1 MQRTLDVLVYL
12 REPSELYK
20 QRLKDSD
27 LVRYRFCTS
36 ESEARQIIEQ
46 VDVILGSIHFPTRLL
61 RHARRLKWVQV
72 TGAGVDAFLAASD
85 FPQHVV
91 LTRAD
96 LSFGNQI
103 AEYVIGHL
111 LAITQRLRDV
121 HHLQQAKTWKP
132 LEVEFLKGKTM
143 GIAGTGSIGRAVAAR
158 ASGMAM
164 RTIAL
169 ATTSRGIPGFAAVYG
184 PEDLPIFLSQ
194 LDVLVVC
201 LPLTAATKGMLGAEQ
216 LALLKESALLVN
228 VARGAVFD
236 ESALVDALRR
246 RLVQAAVLD
255 VFDHEPLPVS
265 SPLWTLDNV
274 TITSHHAGLN
284 IPDDMVDFFLENFRR
299 FRSGAPL
306 NGVVDPRQG
315 Y

>member
-12 REPSELYK
+12 RESSELYK

-27 LVRYRFCTS
+27 LVRYRFCAS

-46 VDVILGSIHFPTRLL
+46 VDVILGSIHFPTHLL

-72 TGAGVDAFLAASD
+72 TGAGVDAFLAAND
-85 FPQHVV
+85 FPDHVV

-96 LSFGNQI
+96 VSFGDQI

-121 HHLQQAKTWKP
+121 HHLQRTKTWEP
-132 LEVEFLKGKTM
+132 LEVEFLKGRTM

-164 RTIAL
+164 RTIGL
-169 ATTSRGIPGFAAVYG
+169 AATPRGIPGFAAVYG
-184 PEDLPIFLSQ
+184 PDDLPVFLSQ
-194 LDVLVVC
+194 LDILVVC
-201 LPLTAATKGMLGAEQ
+201 LPLTAATRGMLGTEQ
-216 LALLKESALLVN
+216 LALLKASAILVN

-236 ESALVDALRR
+236 ESALVDALRL
-246 RLVQAAVLD
+246 RLVRAAVLD
-255 VFDHEPLPVS
+255 VFEHEPLPAN
-265 SPLWTLDNV
+265 SPLWTMDNV
-274 TITSHHAGLN
+274 TVTSHHAGLN
-284 IPDDMVDFFLENFRR
+284 IPDDMMDFFLENLQR
-299 FRSGAPL
+299 FQSGSLL

>member
-12 REPSELYK
+12 RESSELYK

-27 LVRYRFCTS
+27 LVRYRFCAS

-46 VDVILGSIHFPTRLL
+46 VDVILGSIHFPTHLL
-61 RHARRLKWVQV
+61 RHAHRLKWVQV
-72 TGAGVDAFLAASD
+72 TGAGVDAFLAAND
-85 FPQHVV
+85 FPEHVV

-96 LSFGNQI
+96 LSFGDQM

-111 LAITQRLRDV
+111 LAITQRVRDA
-121 HHLQQAKTWKP
+121 HHLQQTKTWKP
-132 LEVEFLKGKTM
+132 LKVEFLKGKTM
-143 GIAGTGSIGRAVAAR
+143 GIAGTGSVGRAVAAR
-158 ASGMAM
+158 AGGMGM
-164 RTIAL
+164 KTIGL
-169 ATTSRGIPGFAAVYG
+169 ATTKRRIPEFSAVYA
-184 PEDLPIFLSQ
+184 PESLSAFLSQ

-201 LPLTAATKGMLGAEQ
+201 LPLTAATRGMLGTEQ
-216 LALLKESALLVN
+216 LALLKDSAILVN

-236 ESALVDALRR
+236 ESALGDALRR
-246 RLVQAAVLD
+246 RLVRAAVLD
-255 VFDHEPLPVS
+255 VFEHEPLPAN
-265 SPLWTLDNV
+265 SPLWTMDNV

-284 IPDDMVDFFLENFRR
+284 TPDDMIDFFLENFRR
-299 FRSGAPL
+299 LRSGAPL

>member
-61 RHARRLKWVQV
+61 RHASRLKWVQV
-72 TGAGVDAFLAASD
+72 TGAGVDAFLAAND

-164 RTIAL
+164 RTIGL

-306 NGVVDPRQG
+306 DGVVDPRQG